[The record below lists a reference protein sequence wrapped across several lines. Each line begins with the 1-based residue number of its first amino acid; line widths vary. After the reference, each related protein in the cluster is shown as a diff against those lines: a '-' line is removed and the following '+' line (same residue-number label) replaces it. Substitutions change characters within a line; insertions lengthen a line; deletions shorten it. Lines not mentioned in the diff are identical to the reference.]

1 VSEPTLPAAEA
12 SDWPR
17 RLCCG
22 GGRARREGREGREV
36 GAPPLQI
43 APRRLQPRMS
53 APCIAAERGEA
64 HASQPA
70 RAQGRRVWRDLE
82 GALRQLCARKV
93 RAAQARLGKAAVLP
107 RAPRG
112 LSARRRGG
120 RDVCGAETFA
130 AQGLHRASEQK
141 TKTNCPD
148 GGTWA
153 APAPAP
159 AAGGAAGRRGT
170 LRFMSER
177 SRPSRRAPARLTY
190 PDGPAS
196 ESQPRALR
204 GARHFGKLRDLRVA
218 RARAGARV
226 RTQRRGAGADAA
238 AP

>member
-1 VSEPTLPAAEA
+1 VSVSVPL
-12 SDWPR
+12 S
-17 RLCCG
+17 LCLS
-22 GGRARREGREGREV
+22 V
-36 GAPPLQI
+36 SL
-43 APRRLQPRMS
+43 S
-53 APCIAAERGEA
+53 
-64 HASQPA
+64 ASQPA

-120 RDVCGAETFA
+120 RDVCGAGAGPRLGT
-130 AQGLHRASEQK
+130 
-141 TKTNCPD
+141 TNCPD

-159 AAGGAAGRRGT
+159 TAGGAAGRGGT
-170 LRFMSER
+170 LRCMSER

-204 GARHFGKLRDLRVA
+204 GARKFGDLRDLRVA
-218 RARAGARV
+218 RARAAARV
-226 RTQRRGAGADAA
+226 QTQMLHDRSAVRHGAGGGGEVRGGAKSRAFGPDSETAVA
-238 AP
+238 TRA